1 MGFVVTTI
9 LNIIFRVLTVLLHL
23 VGAAMIVLLFF
34 MRMNTEDERLKRRYL
49 TWMILIA
56 VLLIGILMIRPILF
70 VLRLFS
76 LFK

>member
-56 VLLIGILMIRPILF
+56 VLLIGILMIRPFLF
-70 VLRLFS
+70 VVRLFS